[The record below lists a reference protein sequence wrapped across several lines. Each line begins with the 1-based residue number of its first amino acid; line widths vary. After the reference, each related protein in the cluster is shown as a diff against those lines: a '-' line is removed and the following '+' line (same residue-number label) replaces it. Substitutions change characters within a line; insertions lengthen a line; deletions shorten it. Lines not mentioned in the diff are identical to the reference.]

1 MIRNYLK
8 LSQNIIWGQ
17 LSRHPGSA
25 PLKVGFEITYRC
37 HSRCRQ
43 CSRWQI
49 DPKRREAEL
58 NTREIKDI
66 IDQIAAFPIPGI
78 SFSGGEPLLHD
89 DFGEIVEYSKQSGI
103 QLLSLST
110 NGHRLADD
118 NIRKLLLENFNRV
131 HISIDG
137 LSATHDRLRGL
148 PGSFDRVVAAVE
160 LLVAERAGAVSPDI
174 IINFTISPDNY
185 REIVAVAQLAQRI
198 GADHLNFQP
207 VHQIASA
214 NLGRAEPGALDL
226 AKLRQEIE
234 TALTC
239 YPALLA
245 NQAEYYRLIPAFF
258 ADQKAFKKIRCWA
271 GVASLRIDPYGN
283 VYPCQS
289 LPPVGSLRRRP
300 LRDLLRSPRF
310 KAQLHQIHRGNHPL
324 CWLGCYAPLNLAIK
338 HAWNPRRALSFLA
351 KYQT

>member
-8 LSQNIIWGQ
+8 LSRHIIWGQ

-37 HSRCRQ
+37 NSRCRQ

-49 DPKRREAEL
+49 DPKQREAEL
-58 NTREIKDI
+58 NTREIKDV

-78 SFSGGEPLLHD
+78 SFSGGEPLLRE

-103 QLLSLST
+103 PLLSLST
-110 NGHRLADD
+110 NGHRLADPG
-118 NIRKLLLENFNRV
+118 IRKLLLENFNRV

-137 LSATHDRLRGL
+137 LSSTHDRLRGL

-160 LLVAERAGAVSPDI
+160 LLVAERAGAAKPDI

-185 REIVAVAQLAQRI
+185 REIVAIAQLTQQI

-214 NLGRAEPGALDL
+214 NLGRPEPGALDV

-234 TALTC
+234 TAITC
-239 YPALLA
+239 YPDLLA
-245 NQAEYYRLIPAFF
+245 NQAEYYRLIPSFF
-258 ADQKAFKKIRCWA
+258 ADRKALKKIRCWA
-271 GVASLRIDPYGN
+271 GVASTAAMAPRTICEQGN
-283 VYPCQS
+283 S
-289 LPPVGSLRRRP
+289 TLARMARP
-300 LRDLLRSPRF
+300 LLVNE
-310 KAQLHQIHRGNHPL
+310 KAYT
-324 CWLGCYAPLNLAIK
+324 C
-338 HAWNPRRALSFLA
+338 RR
-351 KYQT
+351 